1 MKHKMIALLLAT
13 AAFSIAGWSYDFT
26 AKNSDGVRL
35 YYRITSAALGNRTV
49 EVVSDGGFV
58 TIERIEKEVRIPST
72 VTNNGRKY
80 TVTGIGD
87 SAFVYQSEIPSIVLP
102 NTITYIGRRAFYLCW
117 SITSANIPASVTSI
131 GTEAFY
137 DCIDLKDLTFEATHT
152 DAEENAFVYCQ
163 KVEEP
168 ICTDSLFIYLPS
180 AVAEKN
186 PNFRVADGTK
196 AIVGGAFAQCSSLV
210 SLAIPASVE
219 YVDDMNF
226 LYDDGLHILKSIYIA
241 APTPPINRTLVID
254 SKIAEGVTLYVSDA
268 DPAILEA
275 YKSSSFWGQFK
286 NIVATTIPESS
297 TNKFDVNSDGDVN
310 SADVVA
316 IYNYIANADTSGLT
330 EDAADANSDGEVNSA
345 DVVAIYN
352 YIQNGTT
359 D

>member
-1 MKHKMIALLLAT
+1 MKHKMIALLLAA

-26 AKNSDGVRL
+26 VKNSDGVRL

-49 EVVSDGGFV
+49 EVAPDGNYA
-58 TIERIEKEVRIPST
+58 TIEFIEKDVRIPST

-80 TVTGIGD
+80 TVTGVGD
-87 SAFVYQSEIPSIVLP
+87 SAFFCQSKIPSIVLP
-102 NTITYIGRRAFYLCW
+102 NTITYIGRRAFFYCW
-117 SITSANIPASVTSI
+117 ADTLTNIPASVTSI

-137 DCIDLKDLTFEATHT
+137 GCSELKHFTFEATHT
-152 DAEENAFVYCQ
+152 DAEENAFKYCQ
-163 KVEEP
+163 ALEEP
-168 ICTDSLFIYLPS
+168 VCTDSLFIYLS
-180 AVAEKN
+180 NTASDKN

-196 AIVGGAFAQCSSLV
+196 AILGGAFADASNLKSLT
-210 SLAIPASVE
+210 IPASVE

-226 LYDDGLHILKSIYIA
+226 LYYDGWRMLKSIYIA

-254 SKIAEGVTLYVSDA
+254 SKLAEGVTLYVSDA

-316 IYNYIANADTSGLT
+316 IHNYIANADTSGLT
-330 EDAADANSDGEVNSA
+330 EDAADVNSDGEVNSA

>member
-1 MKHKMIALLLAT
+1 MIALLLAT

-26 AKNSDGVRL
+26 VKNSDGVRL

-58 TIERIEKEVRIPST
+58 TIEYIEKEVRIPST

-87 SAFVYQSEIPSIVLP
+87 SAFVYQTKIPSIVLP

-180 AVAEKN
+180 AAAEKN

-196 AIVGGAFAQCSSLV
+196 
-210 SLAIPASVE
+210 
-219 YVDDMNF
+219 
-226 LYDDGLHILKSIYIA
+226 
-241 APTPPINRTLVID
+241 
-254 SKIAEGVTLYVSDA
+254 
-268 DPAILEA
+268 
-275 YKSSSFWGQFK
+275 
-286 NIVATTIPESS
+286 
-297 TNKFDVNSDGDVN
+297 
-310 SADVVA
+310 
-316 IYNYIANADTSGLT
+316 
-330 EDAADANSDGEVNSA
+330 
-345 DVVAIYN
+345 
-352 YIQNGTT
+352 GTF
-359 D
+359 

>member
-1 MKHKMIALLLAT
+1 MKHKMIALLLA
-13 AAFSIAGWSYDFT
+13 AASFSIAGWSYDFT
-26 AKNSDGVRL
+26 VKNSDGVRL
-35 YYRITSAALGNRTV
+35 YYRITNSALGNRTV
-49 EVVSDGGFV
+49 EVVSDGGF
-58 TIERIEKEVRIPST
+58 TAIEYIEKEVRIPST

-87 SAFVYQSEIPSIVLP
+87 SAFVYQYQIPSIVLP
-102 NTITYIGRRAFYLCW
+102 NTITYIGRRAFYLCFGM
-117 SITSANIPASVTSI
+117 TSANIPASVTSI
-131 GTEAFY
+131 GSEAFS
-137 DCIDLKDLTFEATHT
+137 CCHQLKDLTFEATHT
-152 DAEENAFVYCQ
+152 DAEENAFEECQ
-163 KVEEP
+163 YVEEP
-168 ICTDSLFIYLPS
+168 ICTDSLFIYLPYV
-180 AVAEKN
+180 VAEKN

-196 AIVGGAFAQCSSLV
+196 AIVGGAFAHCSPLV
-210 SLAIPASVE
+210 SLTIPASVE

-226 LYDDGLHILKSIYIA
+226 LYYTPTLKSIYIA

-254 SKIAEGVTLYVSDA
+254 SNIAEGVTLYVSDA

-297 TNKFDVNSDGDVN
+297 TNKFDVNSDGNVN

-316 IYNYIANADTSGLT
+316 IYNYIANADSSGLT